1 MLKGLHHAGV
11 SVSDLDRSLTFYRD
25 VLGLEVFVVAERT
38 DETIGQIVGYPGAK
52 IKLAFCGVPGDSARV
67 ELLQYLEPTGAAN
80 DGETF
85 RPGSGHVCFR
95 VDDIQTHFE
104 QLVAAGY
111 MPRSSAPVTI
121 LQGPNTG
128 TKALYVRDPDGNTVE
143 LSEPP
148 PGR

>member
-11 SVSDLDRSLTFYRD
+11 TVSDLDRALTFYRD
-25 VLGLEVFVVAERT
+25 LLGLEVLVIAERT
-38 DETIGQIVGYPGAK
+38 DETIGQIVGYPGAR
-52 IKLAFCGVPGDSARV
+52 IRLAFLGVPGESARV

-85 RPGSGHVCFR
+85 RPASGHVCFR
-95 VDDIQTHFE
+95 VDDIDAHYQ

-111 MPRSSAPVTI
+111 TPRSPGPVLI
-121 LQGPNTG
+121 SQGPNAG
-128 TKALYVRDPDGNTVE
+128 NRALYVRDPDGNSVE
-143 LSEPP
+143 LFQLP